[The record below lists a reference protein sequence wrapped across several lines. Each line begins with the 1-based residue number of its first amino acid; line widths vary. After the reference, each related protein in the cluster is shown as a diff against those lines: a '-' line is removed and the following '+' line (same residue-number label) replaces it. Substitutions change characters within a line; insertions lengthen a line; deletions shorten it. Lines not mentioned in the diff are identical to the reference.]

1 LAYNREVLGTCGAS
15 PFVSPLRRA
24 KSRPLNFTPRAS
36 LFAVSAGVLFAGG
49 SLFAWWMWRRSHRDA
64 REIERR
70 RREYV
75 NRVGRL
81 TQGEVLDIVEGENAA
96 PAVVSR
102 GSIISTPAPLPAA
115 SGSPPRLLIYRYT
128 VAGVVYETA
137 QELSWFPAGVEVPAP
152 GRIASVKYDP
162 VHPSNSILVAES
174 RPGWRERA
182 AKPAV
187 PRKDNSR

>member
-1 LAYNREVLGTCGAS
+1 
-15 PFVSPLRRA
+15 
-24 KSRPLNFTPRAS
+24 
-36 LFAVSAGVLFAGG
+36 
-49 SLFAWWMWRRSHRDA
+49 MWRRSHRDP

-81 TQGEVLDIVEGENAA
+81 TQGEVLDIVEGENSA
-96 PAVVSR
+96 PSVVFR
-102 GSIISTPAPLPAA
+102 GSIVSTPAPLPAA
-115 SGSPPRLLIYRYT
+115 SSSPARLLIYRYT

-137 QELSWFPAGVEVPAP
+137 QEFSWFPAGVEIPAP

-162 VHPSNSILVAES
+162 AHPSNSILAAES

-182 AKPAV
+182 ANSAAA
-187 PRKDNSR
+187 RKDNSR

>member
-1 LAYNREVLGTCGAS
+1 
-15 PFVSPLRRA
+15 
-24 KSRPLNFTPRAS
+24 LNFTPRAS
-36 LFAVSAGVLFAGG
+36 LFAISAGVLLAAGA
-49 SLFAWWMWRRSHRDA
+49 LFAWWRRRSRRDP

-81 TQGEVLDIVEGENAA
+81 TQGEILDIVESENAA
-96 PAVVSR
+96 PPVVSR
-102 GSIISTPAPLPAA
+102 ASLVSTAAPVSAA
-115 SGSPPRLLIYRYT
+115 SASPARLLIYRYT

-137 QELSWFPAGVEVPAP
+137 QELSWFPAGFEVPAP

-162 VHPSNSILVAES
+162 AHPSNSILVAES

-187 PRKDNSR
+187 PRKDNNR